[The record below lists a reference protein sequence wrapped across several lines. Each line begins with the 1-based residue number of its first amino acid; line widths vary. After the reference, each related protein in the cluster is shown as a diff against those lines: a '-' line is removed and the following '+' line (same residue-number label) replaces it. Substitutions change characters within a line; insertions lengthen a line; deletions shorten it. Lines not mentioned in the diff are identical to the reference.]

1 MKYFTAKID
10 GKDEILGSA
19 GATKRYL
26 KAHPE
31 IESVVRW
38 WWSGSDLIDAEDFTR
53 DEILGQT
60 VKQSETGATAQ
71 WAHDH
76 GCLSV
81 NAGQARSD
89 SRQQNEKGN

>member
-10 GKDEILGSA
+10 GKDEILGGA

-31 IESVVRW
+31 IELVVRW
-38 WWSGSDLIDAEDFTR
+38 WWSGNDLIECEDVSRGEMLASTVR
-53 DEILGQT
+53 RLDRGQ
-60 VKQSETGATAQ
+60 TAQ

-76 GCLSV
+76 TNL
-81 NAGQARSD
+81 
-89 SRQQNEKGN
+89 

>member
-31 IESVVRW
+31 IETITRW
-38 WWSGSDLIDAEDFTR
+38 WWSGNDLIDAQDFTR
-53 DEILGQT
+53 EEMLAKT

-71 WAHDH
+71 WAISHH
-76 GCLSV
+76 
-81 NAGQARSD
+81 
-89 SRQQNEKGN
+89 

>member
-10 GKDEILGSA
+10 GKDEIIGRA
-19 GATKRYL
+19 GETKRYL

-38 WWSGSDLIDAEDFTR
+38 WWSGNDLIECEDYSR
-53 DEILGQT
+53 AQILGAT
-60 VKQSETGATAQ
+60 VKQAETGATAQ

-76 GCLSV
+76 HTVETC
-81 NAGQARSD
+81 AKCDWPMPDCACP
-89 SRQQNEKGN
+89 